1 VYCII
6 VGGGKVG
13 FHLSRILQAQGHE
26 VTVIEKDPG
35 KLERLERELGEAAVQ
50 GDGARP
56 SVLESAGC
64 KRADVVVAV
73 TGDDAVNL
81 LISQIAAKTFGVQR
95 TIARLNSPRNR
106 RIFAALGVEG
116 TVSSTA
122 IIADLIGREVAT
134 RELHTL
140 LSFKSGE
147 ITIVEI
153 DLPAGA
159 PVAGKSV
166 RDIQLPEGALLVS
179 VLHGDDVILP
189 TGATVLAADDRL
201 IALCSHATESA
212 LRAAVLGG

>member
-1 VYCII
+1 VI

-13 FHLSRILQAQGHE
+13 FHLSRILQQQGHE

-35 KLERLERELGEAAVQ
+35 KMEALERELGEAAMH

-56 SVLESAGC
+56 SVLETAGC
-64 KRADVVVAV
+64 RRADVVVAV

-81 LISQIAAKTFGVQR
+81 LISQIAAKMFGVQR

-147 ITIVEI
+147 ITIIEI
-153 DLPAGA
+153 DLPASA
-159 PVAGKSV
+159 PVAGKSL
-166 RDIQLPEGALLVS
+166 RDIHFPEGALLVS

-189 TGATVLAADDRL
+189 TGATVLEADDRL
-201 IALCSHATESA
+201 IALCSHATEAA
-212 LRAAVLGG
+212 LRTAVLGT

>member
-1 VYCII
+1 LYCVI

-26 VTVIEKDPG
+26 VSVIENDPG
-35 KLERLERELGEAAVQ
+35 KLEALERELGEAAIR
-50 GDGARP
+50 GDGSRP
-56 SVLESAGC
+56 SVLEGAGC
-64 KRADVVVAV
+64 RRADVVAAV
-73 TGDDAVNL
+73 TGDDATNL

-95 TIARLNSPRNR
+95 TIARLNNPRNR

-147 ITIVEI
+147 ITIVEV
-153 DLPAGA
+153 DLPEGA
-159 PVAGKSV
+159 PVVGKSL
-166 RDIQLPEGALLVS
+166 RDVQLPDGALLVS
-179 VLHGDDVILP
+179 VLRGDDVILP
-189 TGATVLAADDRL
+189 SGATILTVDDRL
-201 IALCSHATESA
+201 IALCSHATETA
-212 LRAAVLGG
+212 LREAVLGA